1 MCMCNGICRDILM
14 FATMWGE
21 VPKISEILEP
31 SKALKQVLL
40 GLSPLSLIPIRHKWR
55 FFFRGFL
62 QGGCMYLFMW
72 VIKKNKKI
80 LKTQSNMRNSS

>member
-31 SKALKQVLL
+31 SKALKQALL
-40 GLSPLSLIPIRHKWR
+40 GLSPLSLIPIRHK
-55 FFFRGFL
+55 
-62 QGGCMYLFMW
+62 
-72 VIKKNKKI
+72 
-80 LKTQSNMRNSS
+80 

>member
-31 SKALKQVLL
+31 SKALKQALL

-55 FFFRGFL
+55 FFSMDFYKEAVCTFL
-62 QGGCMYLFMW
+62 CGSL
-72 VIKKNKKI
+72 KKI
-80 LKTQSNMRNSS
+80 KNF